1 MGVAEDLAQLE
12 RQLRDLRI
20 QYERYFAGLEK
31 MEPTKLREQVAR
43 TIRHYSGVTLTN
55 TAQSFRLNALT
66 ATFNAYNAYW
76 SRVVRQIEEG
86 TYARDRFRL
95 KLRERQAGAD
105 GASGADGRQAR
116 AEGPEAPAAGQ
127 APAGGGTS
135 AAARFRQGVE
145 PDGPA
150 LQGLYEA
157 YLAAKRQAGEPVDGL
172 RPEKLAAVIKQQLPQ
187 IAKRFNCESVE
198 FRVVVEEG
206 KAKLKASPK

>member
-1 MGVAEDLAQLE
+1 MGIAEDLAQLE
-12 RQLRDLRI
+12 RQLRELRI

-31 MEPTKLREQVAR
+31 TEPAKLREQVAR
-43 TIRHYSGVTLTN
+43 TIRQYSGTNLTN
-55 TAQSFRLNALT
+55 TGQSFRLNALT

-95 KLRERQAGAD
+95 KLKEREQQAAQAGLLNGD
-105 GASGADGRQAR
+105 GGRAG
-116 AEGPEAPAAGQ
+116 GPAAAAGEAAGRSTAPAAV
-127 APAGGGTS
+127 
-135 AAARFRQGVE
+135 RFREGVE
-145 PDGPA
+145 PEGQA

-157 YLAAKRQAGEPVDGL
+157 YVAAKRKAGEPVEGL

-198 FRVVVEEG
+198 FRVVVEGG
-206 KAKLKASPK
+206 KAKLKAVPK